1 MMPISVEELYAL
13 AGIVPTGTTRWGDDV
28 PTVQP
33 GVYVISIASEVADP
47 GIPDHERA
55 FWLPDQTIIYI
66 GRANQL
72 RRRLHQFRRH
82 AYGRTSPHRGGQAIL
97 LLNCAKTITW
107 AEVEDYGTAE
117 AALIEAFR
125 TQMGRIPFGN
135 RVRSAK
141 LSSATA
147 IAPERKSGGSRPV

>member
-1 MMPISVEELYAL
+1 MPILVEELYAL
-13 AGIVPTGTTRWGDDV
+13 AGILPTGTTRWRDDV
-28 PTVQP
+28 PTEQS
-33 GVYVISIASEVADP
+33 GVYVISIEGEVPDLNL
-47 GIPDHERA
+47 PDHERA

-66 GRANQL
+66 GSARRL

-82 AYGRTSPHRGGQAIL
+82 VYGRSSPHRGGQAIL

-125 TQMGRIPFGN
+125 AQVGRIPFGN

-141 LSSATA
+141 LSSASA
-147 IAPERKSGGSRPV
+147 SALLP